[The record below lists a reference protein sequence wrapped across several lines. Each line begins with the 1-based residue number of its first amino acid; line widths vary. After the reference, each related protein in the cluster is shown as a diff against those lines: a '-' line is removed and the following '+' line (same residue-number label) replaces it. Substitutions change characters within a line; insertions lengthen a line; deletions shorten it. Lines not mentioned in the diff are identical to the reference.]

1 MTDVRC
7 GHDID
12 WQRKFHGLGVHSEV
26 IDRFLEITHR
36 DRDVVTFSEGFM
48 QLCDVRRPV
57 CYVRHATRDSG
68 G

>member
-1 MTDVRC
+1 MSGVATILIGSEKVSWLGRC
-7 GHDID
+7 
-12 WQRKFHGLGVHSEV
+12 VHSEV
-26 IDRFLEITHR
+26 FGRFLEITHR